1 MTQVMFHTRK
11 GVNNMNR
18 YKQFEEKCKV
28 CPWNTMCSVELT
40 QVLGCMSDNEKENDK
55 CQPIK

>member
-1 MTQVMFHTRK
+1 MFHTRK